1 MEMVPESRS
10 RLLKFLSDQ
19 SKEISDFVKE
29 TDEKR
34 FIGVTESVTESSDS
48 DMDTTVDD
56 DDHPSDNISEIS
68 EISIASQISGISE
81 IFDM

>member
-29 TDEKR
+29 TDENR
-34 FIGVTESVTESSDS
+34 FLGVTESSDS

-56 DDHPSDNISEIS
+56 DDHLSDDISEIS

-81 IFDM
+81 VFDM